1 MYLIN
6 TGNIHIS
13 KNITEVAKILV
24 EEGIYSSLDMVP
36 VYDEHTIGI
45 EDVYGDIESELD
57 RVVDRCNTLG
67 IELTGNIDYVGD
79 AEGRYLI
86 GKKVESLSKRDLIIR
101 DASVSTL
108 LKELERRGVYLMN
121 ETSEKPTLVAYD
133 IKWDT
138 DGDEEVLHDLPKG
151 ILIPDGMV
159 DDEEIS
165 DYVSDETGF
174 CHTGFKL
181 GIRFRG
187 QICPFNYEQIN
198 ENVFRFEIHNF
209 FLESNSLKY
218 SLIGEYNRLAKGWNL
233 ILTSMT
239 ATFDLDV
246 LGITRS
252 EIEAI
257 KEICTNRIMSETGSD
272 SYEIDQML
280 TISSVHV
287 SQSTSYLLDYLEEK
301 AKYKRDIAAATES
314 FKQLET
320 AGITLPVMVD
330 AILTHFADSDEKR
343 GTFIS
348 ALPTDFKKAVKDEME
363 KDQIRIDVKSFA
375 EDYDRPYSKKLADM
389 VAEKWLNTSQD
400 ATISYWDNLEN
411 LINPV
416 SEELG
421 LAEWKKT
428 DDMQWRRATGFSS
441 FDLVEVRE
449 WPDGYIYVSGNI
461 DLCDYEEKEI
471 ADYID
476 SYSYKSLSEMEEIYG
491 DDTKG
496 VIAECI
502 FKQTQECELICFRDF
517 KTEDEAAEAAQKYV
531 ENQK

>member
-1 MYLIN
+1 MLDFLQAGKDLYN
-6 TGNIHIS
+6 PETGAYVFVYNEDKAIAYYSIS
-13 KNITEVAKILV
+13 KEDAKKYAKIEADTGEYWGSNLGV
-24 EEGIYSSLDMVP
+24 GGYIYEDQLSENYNISKMSSRNFC
-36 VYDEHTIGI
+36 DEHFGEGVWVKTT
-45 EDVYGDIESELD
+45 DYLD
-57 RVVDRCNTLG
+57 
-67 IELTGNIDYVGD
+67 
-79 AEGRYLI
+79 
-86 GKKVESLSKRDLIIR
+86 
-101 DASVSTL
+101 
-108 LKELERRGVYLMN
+108 
-121 ETSEKPTLVAYD
+121 
-133 IKWDT
+133 
-138 DGDEEVLHDLPKG
+138 
-151 ILIPDGMV
+151 
-159 DDEEIS
+159 
-165 DYVSDETGF
+165 
-174 CHTGFKL
+174 
-181 GIRFRG
+181 
-187 QICPFNYEQIN
+187 
-198 ENVFRFEIHNF
+198 
-209 FLESNSLKY
+209 
-218 SLIGEYNRLAKGWNL
+218 
-233 ILTSMT
+233 
-239 ATFDLDV
+239 
-246 LGITRS
+246 
-252 EIEAI
+252 
-257 KEICTNRIMSETGSD
+257 
-272 SYEIDQML
+272 
-280 TISSVHV
+280 
-287 SQSTSYLLDYLEEK
+287 YLLDYLEEK
-301 AKYKRDIAAATES
+301 AKYKRDIAAATKS

-461 DLCDYEEKEI
+461 DLRNYEEKEI

-502 FKQTQECELICFRDF
+502 FEQTQECELICFRDF

>member
-1 MYLIN
+1 MNNKCEKKFNSGKEMLDFLQAGKDLYNPETGAYVFVYNEDKAIAYYSISKEDAKKYAKIEAN
-6 TGNIHIS
+6 TGEYWGSNLGVGGYIYEDQLSENYNIS
-13 KNITEVAKILV
+13 KM
-24 EEGIYSSLDMVP
+24 SSRNFC
-36 VYDEHTIGI
+36 DEHFGEGVWVKTT
-45 EDVYGDIESELD
+45 DYLD
-57 RVVDRCNTLG
+57 
-67 IELTGNIDYVGD
+67 
-79 AEGRYLI
+79 
-86 GKKVESLSKRDLIIR
+86 
-101 DASVSTL
+101 
-108 LKELERRGVYLMN
+108 
-121 ETSEKPTLVAYD
+121 
-133 IKWDT
+133 
-138 DGDEEVLHDLPKG
+138 
-151 ILIPDGMV
+151 
-159 DDEEIS
+159 
-165 DYVSDETGF
+165 
-174 CHTGFKL
+174 
-181 GIRFRG
+181 
-187 QICPFNYEQIN
+187 
-198 ENVFRFEIHNF
+198 
-209 FLESNSLKY
+209 
-218 SLIGEYNRLAKGWNL
+218 
-233 ILTSMT
+233 
-239 ATFDLDV
+239 
-246 LGITRS
+246 
-252 EIEAI
+252 
-257 KEICTNRIMSETGSD
+257 
-272 SYEIDQML
+272 
-280 TISSVHV
+280 
-287 SQSTSYLLDYLEEK
+287 YLLDYLEEK
-301 AKYKRDIAAATES
+301 AKYKQDIAAATKS

-461 DLCDYEEKEI
+461 DLRNYEEKEI

-502 FKQTQECELICFRDF
+502 FEQTQECELICFRDF